1 MTTPTIDFTL
11 WRDQRGYMLLPK
23 APLPPRRAGQ
33 SRFDRILNTPTNCF
47 SDRIVGRGGPL
58 VPYKSI
64 SKIPDLFKIFAKIS
78 RTPKGVLVFISN
90 YGPFTHA
97 GIAGRGDQVLTI
109 INQAEEMTKRLNLL
123 SAGSRLGAE
132 IPITSLRGFL
142 VTDRATGGIALK
154 IVPATLRDALWLQ
167 LAQALSDGARMRKCR
182 HCDEWFRAGAGTDRR
197 ADAEFC
203 SDEHRKRSNSL
214 KRSRKG

>member
-33 SRFDRILNTPTNCF
+33 SRLDRILDTPV
-47 SDRIVGRGGPL
+47 SD
-58 VPYKSI
+58 
-64 SKIPDLFKIFAKIS
+64 
-78 RTPKGVLVFISN
+78 FINN

-97 GIAGRGDQVLTI
+97 GIAGRGDPVLTI

-123 SAGSRLGAE
+123 SADSRLGAK

-167 LAQALSDGARMRKCR
+167 LAQALSDGTRMRKCR

>member
-1 MTTPTIDFTL
+1 MP
-11 WRDQRGYMLLPK
+11 
-23 APLPPRRAGQ
+23 AV
-33 SRFDRILNTPTNCF
+33 DR
-47 SDRIVGRGGPL
+47 
-58 VPYKSI
+58 
-64 SKIPDLFKIFAKIS
+64 KIRWMHKLRTDLKIFAKIS

-97 GIAGRGDQVLTI
+97 GIAGGGDQVLTI

-197 ADAEFC
+197 ADADSVLTNTE
-203 SDEHRKRSNSL
+203 SGPTV
-214 KRSRKG
+214 SREAGKVSHAASRHH